1 MKFNSQFDETEI
13 ANNFDIATL
22 RIYIENYIG
31 RVRDWQILNKCWPSG
46 RIDFL
51 LSNICTHSEQAKET
65 SWAKVISNSCINLLQ
80 SFREKSCLNCN
91 I

>member
-22 RIYIENYIG
+22 RIYIENYFG

-46 RIDFL
+46 RIDL
-51 LSNICTHSEQAKET
+51 MC
-65 SWAKVISNSCINLLQ
+65 
-80 SFREKSCLNCN
+80 
-91 I
+91 